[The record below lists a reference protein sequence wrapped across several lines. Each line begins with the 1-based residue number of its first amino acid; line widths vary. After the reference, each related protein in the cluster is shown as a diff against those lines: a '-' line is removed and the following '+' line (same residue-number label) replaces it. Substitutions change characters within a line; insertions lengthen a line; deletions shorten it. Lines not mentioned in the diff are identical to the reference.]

1 MTWGPFR
8 DDLPELERVARC
20 RALAALVQV
29 CTGPAG
35 KAVVTALRGLEANSD
50 QAPAVLAAF
59 DRLPSRPRRNALA
72 SYARLHSPATGK

>member
-1 MTWGPFR
+1 MNWGPFAAG
-8 DDLPELERVARC
+8 LPEVERVARC

-35 KAVVTALRGLEANSD
+35 EAVVSALRGLEANSD
-50 QAPAVLAAF
+50 TAPAVLAAF

-72 SYARLHSPATGK
+72 SYAALHSPAKGK